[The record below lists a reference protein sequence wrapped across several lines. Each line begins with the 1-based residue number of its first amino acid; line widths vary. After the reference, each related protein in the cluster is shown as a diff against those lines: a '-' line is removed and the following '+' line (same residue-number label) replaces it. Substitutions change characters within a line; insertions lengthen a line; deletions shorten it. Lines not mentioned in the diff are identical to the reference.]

1 MVFNFGRNISAQVE
15 EWKVKGQGQKV
26 NDLKLLKSIMDLG
39 MSLIRIQVMFD
50 YHFDE
55 C

>member
-1 MVFNFGRNISAQVE
+1 MVLNFGQKVIDKEINISAKIEQS
-15 EWKVKGQGQKV
+15 KV
-26 NDLKLLKSIMDLG
+26 NDLGLKMLLALSRNV
-39 MSLIRIQVMFD
+39 LIYIQVMFD

>member
-1 MVFNFGRNISAQVE
+1 M
-15 EWKVKGQGQKV
+15 KGQRSGSKV
-26 NDLKLLKSIMDLG
+26 NDLGLKMLKALSSNDL
-39 MSLIRIQVMFD
+39 ICIQVMFD

>member
-1 MVFNFGRNISAQVE
+1 M
-15 EWKVKGQGQKV
+15 KGQMSGSKV
-26 NDLKLLKSIMDLG
+26 NDLKMLKALSRNV
-39 MSLIRIQVMFD
+39 LIRIQVMFD